1 MTFFDGVEY
10 GDWQCWQCCKKLPK
24 MPILSFLLEV
34 LGRPIVNED
43 EGTFEI
49 IAQDLELLNILI
61 IGRRH
66 NPLLHPV

>member
-1 MTFFDGVEY
+1 
-10 GDWQCWQCCKKLPK
+10 

>member
-1 MTFFDGVEY
+1 
-10 GDWQCWQCCKKLPK
+10 

-43 EGTFEI
+43 EGTFEMSI
-49 IAQDLELLNILI
+49 IAQDLELLNISI
-61 IGRRH
+61 IGRHR